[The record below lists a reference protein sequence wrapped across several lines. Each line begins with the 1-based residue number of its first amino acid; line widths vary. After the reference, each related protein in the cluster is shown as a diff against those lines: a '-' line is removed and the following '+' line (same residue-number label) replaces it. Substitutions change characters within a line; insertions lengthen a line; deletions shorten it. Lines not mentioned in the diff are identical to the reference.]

1 MPRPGS
7 VILSRA
13 TIMLSLVTF
22 LDVLKLYQSSLCS
35 DPDSYSLPSS
45 GSHSQIIYTISCQK
59 FAAVY
64 NAPHHSAT
72 TYPMLRIIF
81 LGFLS
86 AKLDHYLP
94 GNSMTELSHVPACI
108 QIQATVGR
116 AQIIPDIWLT
126 SWSTLVSLTQY
137 R

>member
-1 MPRPGS
+1 
-7 VILSRA
+7 
-13 TIMLSLVTF
+13 
-22 LDVLKLYQSSLCS
+22 
-35 DPDSYSLPSS
+35 
-45 GSHSQIIYTISCQK
+45 
-59 FAAVY
+59 
-64 NAPHHSAT
+64 
-72 TYPMLRIIF
+72 MLRIIF

-94 GNSMTELSHVPACI
+94 GNSMTELSHVPARI